1 MEKNI
6 KLGKVLLMTDAQHLA
21 HALQEIE
28 LHALVYVHQHYSS
41 VRKERKKNNIK
52 SISLA
57 VNAFVTENIV
67 LKVTA
72 L

>member
-6 KLGKVLLMTDAQHLA
+6 KLGKVLLMTTTQHLA

-28 LHALVYVHQHYSS
+28 LHALVYVHQHLSS

-57 VNAFVTENIV
+57 VNAFVTENVV